1 MSCTVVPVESAD
13 LLRLDFSLTPVAW
26 NEIAGDNVSI
36 MAIDNGLAIFSFVT
50 GAIIASASAESTL
63 LAKLPEAAA
72 VALNRQ
78 GMETSSEDN
87 LLFKFERFDL
97 TGHFAGGIRAQATGD
112 THGAITAYQKVIE
125 ADARIGRV
133 YNLLGLCQRLNN
145 ETAAAEASYR
155 KAIEIFDE
163 APDAWCN
170 LGILYQKTGHDAQ
183 AQEFFSEALR
193 RDEFYFNALLRRAAW
208 FLEAGQVASPEFARL
223 NLRLLMHYSELAPVQ
238 RHLIA
243 SAGRLDLSLEDY
255 CEQLHSEH
263 GILANSK
270 IQQYFRQIEGFIN
283 NGAFARATGYIQ
295 MLTGMIPQMHGEQ
308 QITAWLQPRLEKI
321 IKRFPSGAAYEF
333 LRNTRKLAVPQ
344 NTTQPSPGETE
355 RKPLTGPEFFSMV
368 LLEIMRDGQI
378 EPAEQELIKKLKAA
392 LNVPDEMFMKMFNNV
407 RRQLAGVELSG
418 GLRERFSHQR
428 LFKNLCQA
436 AFRDGVVEESEKNIL
451 GFACRAFGIS
461 SDEFKRILTEVVR

>member
-13 LLRLDFSLTPVAW
+13 LLRLDFSLTPAAW
-26 NEIAGDNVSI
+26 NEIAGDNVSV
-36 MAIDNGLAIFSFVT
+36 MAIENGLAIFSFAT
-50 GAIIASASAESTL
+50 GAMIASASADSTL
-63 LAKLPEAAA
+63 LKKLPEASV

-78 GMETSSEDN
+78 GPETASEEN

-112 THGAITAYQKVIE
+112 TTSAIAAYQKVID
-125 ADARIGRV
+125 ADAGIGRA
-133 YNLLGLCQRLNN
+133 YNLLGLCQRLNS

-155 KAIEIFDE
+155 KAIEIFAE

-170 LGILYQKTGHDAQ
+170 LGILYQKTGHDMQ
-183 AQEFFSEALR
+183 AQVFFSQALR

-208 FLEAGQVASPEFARL
+208 FLEAGQVASAEFAEL

-243 SAGRLDLSLEDY
+243 SAARLDLSLEDY
-255 CEQLHSEH
+255 CERLHSDH

-270 IQQYFRQIEGFIN
+270 IQQYFKQIEGFIN
-283 NGAFARATGYIQ
+283 NGAFAQATGYMQ
-295 MLTGMIPQMHGEQ
+295 MLIDMIPQMHGEQ
-308 QITAWLQPRLEKI
+308 QITEWLQPRLEKI
-321 IKRFPSGAAYEF
+321 VRRFPTGASYEF
-333 LRNTRKLAVPQ
+333 LKAARKLAVPP
-344 NTTQPSPGETE
+344 NKPQPSSDGAD

>member
-1 MSCTVVPVESAD
+1 MSCTVVPVESAN
-13 LLRLDFSLTPVAW
+13 LLCLDFSLPSAAW
-26 NEIAGDNVSI
+26 NEITEDNVSI
-36 MAIDNGLAIFSFVT
+36 MAIKEGLAIFSFAT
-50 GAIIASASAESTL
+50 GAMIASAAADAHL
-63 LAKLPEAAA
+63 LAKLSGSTT

-78 GMETSSEDN
+78 AQQPATEEN

-97 TGHFAGGIRAQATGD
+97 TGQFAEGISAQATGD
-112 THGAITAYQKVIE
+112 TASAIASYQKVIE
-125 ADARIGRV
+125 ADASVGRV

-145 ETAAAEASYR
+145 DTSAAEASYR
-155 KAIEIFDE
+155 KALEAFAE

-170 LGILYQKTGHDAQ
+170 LGILYQKTGRDVE
-183 AQEFFSEALR
+183 AQEFFGEALK

-208 FLEAGQVASPEFARL
+208 FLESGQVASPDFAAL
-223 NLRLLMHYSELAPVQ
+223 NLRLLMHYSELALVQ

-243 SAGRLDLSLEDY
+243 CANRLDMSLEDY
-255 CEQLHSEH
+255 CERLHGDH

-270 IQQYFRQIEGFIN
+270 IQQYFRKIEGFIN
-283 NGAFARATGYIQ
+283 NGAFGQASGYMQ
-295 MLTGMIPQMHGEQ
+295 MLIDMIPQMHGEQ
-308 QITAWLQPRLEKI
+308 QVTEWLQPRFEKI
-321 IKRFPSGAAYEF
+321 SSRFAADAPYEF
-333 LRNTRKLAVPQ
+333 VKTVRQLAASNSGRQAAEP
-344 NTTQPSPGETE
+344 E

-378 EPAEQELIKKLKAA
+378 EPAEQELIKKLKTA
-392 LNVPDEMFMKMFNNV
+392 LNVPDELFMKMFNNV

-436 AFRDGVVEESEKNIL
+436 AFRDGVVEESEKKIL

-461 SDEFKRILTEVVR
+461 SEEFKRIIAEVVR

>member
-1 MSCTVVPVESAD
+1 VPVESAD
-13 LLRLDFSLTPVAW
+13 LLRLDFSLTPAAW
-26 NEIAGDNVSI
+26 NEIAADNISV
-36 MAIDNGLAIFSFVT
+36 MAIENGLAIFSFAT
-50 GAIIASASAESTL
+50 GAMIASASTDSTL
-63 LAKLPEAAA
+63 LTKLPEASV

-78 GMETSSEDN
+78 GLETVSEEN

-97 TGHFAGGIRAQATGD
+97 TGQFAAGIRSQSTGD
-112 THGAITAYQKVIE
+112 TTAAIAAYQKVIE

-155 KAIEIFDE
+155 KAIEIFTE

-170 LGILYQKTGHDAQ
+170 LGILYQKTGHDTQ
-183 AQEFFSEALR
+183 AQEFFSEALK

-208 FLEAGQVASPEFARL
+208 FLEAGQVASTEFAEL

-255 CEQLHSEH
+255 CERLHSES
-263 GILANSK
+263 GILANSR

-283 NGAFARATGYIQ
+283 NGAFAQATGYMQ
-295 MLTGMIPQMHGEQ
+295 MLTEMVPQIHGEQ
-308 QITAWLQPRLEKI
+308 QVTGWLRPRLAKI
-321 IKRFPSGAAYEF
+321 SRRFSADASYEF
-333 LRNTRKLAVPQ
+333 LNVVKQLSAQTCPPQ
-344 NTTQPSPGETE
+344 TTQQSE

-378 EPAEQELIKKLKAA
+378 EPAEQILLHKLKVA
-392 LNVPDEMFMKMFNNV
+392 LNVPDQMFMQMFNNV

-436 AFRDGVVEESEKNIL
+436 AFRDGVVEESEKKIL

-461 SDEFKRILTEVVR
+461 SDEFKRILAEVVR